1 MSAVQ
6 VFRHEAMATEWEV
19 VIAQE
24 AVTPQRARATAAA
37 VFAEVDRLEGELS
50 RFRPTSDLWR
60 LSLAKPGE
68 AVIVDFA
75 ALDCLSLAK
84 AVHAETGGA
93 FDVTLGPLMRLWRNK
108 DGSERVPR
116 PEEIA
121 AAQERVGMDKFEI
134 DPDGQRVV
142 VHVTGMV
149 FDLGAVGK
157 GYALDQAVRVLEE
170 HEIRC
175 ALLNAG
181 ESTLLGIGHAPETEH
196 GWPIDLHLE
205 PPQTVCLA
213 GDALSCSGFAVQ
225 GAHII
230 DPRTLAPVPVEAK
243 RSYVQAPT
251 AALSDALSTAF
262 MVMDAESVQ
271 AFLQRHTQVAAFMGM
286 ARD

>member
-1 MSAVQ
+1 MNEVQ

-19 VIAQE
+19 VIAQ
-24 AVTPQRARATAAA
+24 AGVTPQRARAAAAA

-60 LSLAKPGE
+60 LSLAQPGE
-68 AVIVDFA
+68 AVVVDFA

-116 PEEIA
+116 AEEITA
-121 AAQERVGMDKFEI
+121 ARARVGMDKFDI

-142 VHVTGMV
+142 MHVTGMV
-149 FDLGAVGK
+149 LDFGALGK

-170 HEIRC
+170 HEIAC

-181 ESTLLGIGHAPETEH
+181 ESTLLGIGHAPETDR

-225 GAHII
+225 GAHIM
-230 DPRTLAPVPVEAK
+230 DPRTLAPVPVESK

-262 MVMDAESVQ
+262 MVMDEEA
-271 AFLQRHTQVAAFMGM
+271 VAAFLKRHAQVSAFVGA